1 MISGIEQVVARRIWF
16 VPGFSVWGV
25 PGLDEI
31 ELLTVEH
38 TAAGNAVGFSAVT
51 VEGASQEVL
60 YADLIDHRGNQLPA
74 NLASP
79 RVIPRSHEASAVL
92 VVGTESPASFR
103 IARDPNA
110 VGPLTAD
117 LLVLEM
123 GD

>member
-1 MISGIEQVVARRIWF
+1 MISGIEQVAARRIWF

-31 ELLTVEH
+31 DMLTVEH
-38 TAAGNAVGFSAVT
+38 TAAGDTIGFSALT
-51 VEGASQEVL
+51 VEGASQKVF
-60 YADLIDHRGNQLPA
+60 YADLTDHRGNQLPA
-74 NLASP
+74 SLASP

-92 VVGTESPASFR
+92 VIGTESPSSFR

-110 VGPLTAD
+110 AGPVTAD